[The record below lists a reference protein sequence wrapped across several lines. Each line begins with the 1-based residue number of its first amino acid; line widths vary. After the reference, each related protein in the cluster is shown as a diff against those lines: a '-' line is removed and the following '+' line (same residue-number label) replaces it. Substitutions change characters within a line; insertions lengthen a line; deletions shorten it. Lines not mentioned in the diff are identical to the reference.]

1 MNIAS
6 SSSAEVTSSDSNATE
21 IANLKAERDLVKKVL
36 AQDEGNR
43 PDFFANNPDCMLFK
57 SYTTQELKDEE
68 ITLTLEISSLNAQ
81 ILALMTSSSDKYP
94 RIQISK
100 PTNFT
105 KKLINVT
112 APAISDRACHHL
124 VDIDATLAKA
134 MKIIGKE
141 SLEECL
147 ADGAHRIKPIV
158 MSRLSRGGKTT
169 VAIKLFDKLKLEG
182 FCPIFISFNGNA
194 LFKHRVGESHEHA
207 ILRRIAVQFTNETD
221 DFNFNVDRKTLL
233 NYIAA
238 ESKEKS
244 VVLIID
250 GLNVLSTTLDE
261 SATELLLSEFL
272 DKKNRFLVIAAH
284 IPMRLDNTVND
295 RGAHVIDMPLS
306 VNLKDLRLMSNECG
320 ALTPFE
326 AVFYGG
332 IPSVIYS
339 IKGGRFNP
347 SERVSAQLSLCGRGD
362 MTVES
367 FLKLVLTGVRCDP
380 RLFLLYAFGTA
391 KEGSKMQFP
400 LCYVNA
406 LLSIWFQQNCFGS
419 LYDHLTTFGA
429 KLESGLDWET
439 LIQYA
444 VMMRCVLACKDSA
457 ERGPFDIV
465 PAGVCPDFIYK
476 SVPGEHKTV
485 DAVLNYV
492 KGSIG

>member
-21 IANLKAERDLVKKVL
+21 IANLKTKRDIVKAERDLVEKVL
-36 AQDEGNR
+36 VQDEGNR

-57 SYTTQELKDEE
+57 SYTTQELKDKE
-68 ITLTLEISSLNAQ
+68 ITLTLEIYNLSTE
-81 ILALMTSSSDKYP
+81 ILALMTSSSNKYP

-250 GLNVLSTTLDE
+250 ELNVLSTTLDE
-261 SATELLLSEFL
+261 SAAELLRSEFL
-272 DKKNRFLVIAAH
+272 DKKNRHLVITAH
-284 IPMRLDNTVND
+284 IPMNLDNTGNAAVVLGKRSASGMSSSSSLSTSTSD

-339 IKGGRFNP
+339 IKDGQFTP

-419 LYDHLTTFGA
+419 LPDKFLDLVIAQIFPLVLFKSFIRRNTAYQHTFTNRI
-429 KLESGLDWET
+429 W
-439 LIQYA
+439 
-444 VMMRCVLACKDSA
+444 DS
-457 ERGPFDIV
+457 P
-465 PAGVCPDFIYK
+465 
-476 SVPGEHKTV
+476 
-485 DAVLNYV
+485 
-492 KGSIG
+492 